1 MQRDSRSSTSTVKID
16 ETLTDPFLPELY
28 RVVRTTPEI
37 SDVVTIDI
45 APVSGVRPPFTAGQ
59 FNMLYVFGV
68 GEMASSMSGD
78 PADMSGHVHT
88 ISDVGAVSG
97 ALKRLEEGAIIGVR
111 GPYGMG
117 WPVATA
123 EGADV
128 VVVAGGL
135 GLAPLRPA
143 IYRIMANRRL
153 YGRVTILF
161 GSRNPVGILYREELR
176 LWRQRLDVDIEV
188 TVDHAD
194 ASWHGDVGVVP
205 KLIARAAF
213 DPHETIAMVCGPE
226 VMMRITAKVLLDA
239 GVPDSRIYLSMER
252 NMKCAIGLCGHC
264 QFGPYFICKDGPVLS
279 FDRIAGIIA
288 LREI

>member
-1 MQRDSRSSTSTVKID
+1 
-16 ETLTDPFLPELY
+16 
-28 RVVRTTPEI
+28 
-37 SDVVTIDI
+37 
-45 APVSGVRPPFTAGQ
+45 
-59 FNMLYVFGV
+59 
-68 GEMASSMSGD
+68 
-78 PADMSGHVHT
+78 
-88 ISDVGAVSG
+88 
-97 ALKRLEEGAIIGVR
+97 
-111 GPYGMG
+111 
-117 WPVATA
+117 
-123 EGADV
+123 
-128 VVVAGGL
+128 
-135 GLAPLRPA
+135 
-143 IYRIMANRRL
+143 MANRRL

-161 GSRNPVGILYREELR
+161 GSRNPVAILYREELR

-226 VMMRITAKVLLDA
+226 VMMSFTAKVLLGA
-239 GVPDSRIYLSMER
+239 GVPASRIYLSMER